1 LISIKNYAKFKLGQT
16 SYLFCKEK
24 ILSENITYHRRKNV
38 WEQVV
43 DQIKSLI
50 ISGEW
55 KVGQQLPPE
64 IKLAKQFGVSRPT
77 LREAI
82 KQLSLM
88 GLVEVCHGKGT
99 FVTRPNNESFMRP
112 LSLLLMQKKQNIL
125 EVVEARL
132 MIENTTASYAAKRV
146 TEAEIQ
152 ILQTYLSEMI
162 ANKQN
167 LEKYIEIDHLF
178 HKQIALAAKNSIM
191 IKMFDIVEDL
201 LNSKQFRKIILP
213 NMKTGVEEH
222 QKILKAILSGDS
234 NKAQSAMNEHLMATL
249 LRRYLTILEK
259 N

>member
-1 LISIKNYAKFKLGQT
+1 
-16 SYLFCKEK
+16 
-24 ILSENITYHRRKNV
+24 LSVNIINQRRKNV
-38 WEQVV
+38 WELVV

-64 IKLAKQFGVSRPT
+64 VKLAKEFGVSRPT

-112 LSLLLMQKKQNIL
+112 LTSLLMQEKQNVL
-125 EVVEARL
+125 EIVEARL
-132 MIENTTASYAAKRV
+132 MIENTTAFYAAKRI
-146 TEAEIQ
+146 TEAEVQ
-152 ILQTYLSEMI
+152 ILKTYLSEMV
-162 ANKQN
+162 ANRKDI
-167 LEKYIEIDHLF
+167 EKYMGIDHLF
-178 HKQIALAAKNSIM
+178 HKQIALSSKNSIV

-201 LNSKQFRKIILP
+201 LSTEQFRKIILP
-213 NMKTGVEEH
+213 NMQTGVEEH
-222 QKILKAILSGDS
+222 QKILEAISSGDS
-234 NKAQSAMNEHLMATL
+234 NMAQSAMNEHLMAAL

-259 N
+259 K